1 MKYAIVS
8 LSCNDQPILLLGIQ
22 LNGENLGKY
31 KEQNIMNIPALV
43 AIFSYTLMNYES
55 VASEEVE
62 DGITQY
68 MEDNGFFCR
77 ENYWGI
83 LGNKFSFI
91 GIKEVSESAFIE
103 MTYNGIIPNIT
114 PEQLSYNIQSE
125 PKILSTISDN
135 LADYVQKKLIYQVNK
150 FKVFQRNFLS
160 SYPCRVPP
168 TYKVRHRNEVLATLI
183 TYKHGTKPE
192 IVIYKKKSNYF
203 KIGYGIT
210 LEKYIEAFD
219 QHIEIQLECIKTGRL
234 KIVDSNTQ
242 PNIITSD
249 IKCKFIINE
258 DKTTK
263 LVETNL
269 KNYFNHQ
276 IDLIFADLLLN
287 NNLVEDLGLTIQ
299 TT

>member
-31 KEQNIMNIPALV
+31 KEKNIMNIPALV

-83 LGNKFSFI
+83 LGNKFRFI
-91 GIKEVSESAFIE
+91 GIKEVSESAFME
-103 MTYNGIIPNIT
+103 MTHNGIIPNIT
-114 PEQLSYNIQSE
+114 PEQLSYSIQSE
-125 PKILSTISDN
+125 PKIRSTISDN
-135 LADYVQKKLIYQVNK
+135 LADYVQEQLISQINNFKKIN
-150 FKVFQRNFLS
+150 QRAFMS
-160 SYPCRVPP
+160 AYPCQVPP
-168 TYKVRHRNEVLATLI
+168 ACKIKHKDEILATLI
-183 TYKHGTKPE
+183 TYEHGTKPE

-203 KIGYGIT
+203 KIGYGIII
-210 LEKYIEAFD
+210 EKYVEELD
-219 QHIEIQLECIKTGRL
+219 QHIEIHLECIKTGNL
-234 KIVDSNTQ
+234 KTADSNTQ
-242 PNIITSD
+242 PNTITSD
-249 IKCKFIINE
+249 IKCKFVINE
-258 DKTTK
+258 AKTTK

-276 IDLIFADLLLN
+276 IDLILADLLLN
-287 NNLVEDLGLTIQ
+287 NNLAEDLGLITQ
-299 TT
+299 